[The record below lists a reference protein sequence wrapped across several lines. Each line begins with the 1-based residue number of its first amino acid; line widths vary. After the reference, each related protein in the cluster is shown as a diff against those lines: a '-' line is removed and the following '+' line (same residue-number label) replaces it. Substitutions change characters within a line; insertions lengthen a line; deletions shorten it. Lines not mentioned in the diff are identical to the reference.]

1 MRRPSPVAT
10 VLVLSA
16 IALSLPFTL
25 AITASA
31 FAQEPEPPS
40 GEPQQP
46 GGEPGE
52 PQEPTTT
59 TPTGESPGTTGGQ
72 LPRTGWDA
80 LLYFAIGVAL
90 LLAGA
95 RLRVLTRI
103 KQVVERV
110 RRRRNPEVAL
120 REALEPIRAA
130 RLSPPTPD
138 PDMGPLHVEPS
149 TPTARRITGV
159 ALDGPVHEGA
169 AEAPPQAA
177 GLEEHAATTHD

>member
-1 MRRPSPVAT
+1 MRRPSPVAV
-10 VLVLSA
+10 VLVVTA
-16 IALSLPFTL
+16 VALSLPFTL

-46 GGEPGE
+46 GGEPQQPGGE
-52 PQEPTTT
+52 EPTVT
-59 TPTGESPGTTGGQ
+59 TPTGEQPGTTGGQ

-80 LLYFAIGVAL
+80 LLYFALGVVL

-95 RLRVLTRI
+95 RLHVVTRI
-103 KQVVERV
+103 KEVVQRV
-110 RRRRNPEVAL
+110 RRRNTEVAL

-138 PDMGPLHVEPS
+138 PDPGPLHVEPS
-149 TPTARRITGV
+149 TPSARRSV
-159 ALDGPVHEGA
+159 
-169 AEAPPQAA
+169 
-177 GLEEHAATTHD
+177 GLH

>member
-1 MRRPSPVAT
+1 MRRPSPVAAI
-10 VLVLSA
+10 LVLTA

-40 GEPQQP
+40 GEPQEP
-46 GGEPGE
+46 GGEPQQPGE
-52 PQEPTTT
+52 EPTTT
-59 TPTGESPGTTGGQ
+59 TPTGEAPGTAE

-80 LLYFAIGVAL
+80 LLYFALGAAL

-103 KQVVERV
+103 KEVVQRV
-110 RRRRNPEVAL
+110 RRRKPEVAL

-138 PDMGPLHVEPS
+138 PERGPLHVEPS
-149 TPTARRITGV
+149 TPTARRLTGV
-159 ALDGPVHEGA
+159 AETD
-169 AEAPPQAA
+169 
-177 GLEEHAATTHD
+177 D